1 MIMEKLICTPAE
13 FIEIIED
20 TVKKGGSMPLVVT
33 GNSMNPFMKDGRDT
47 VWLEACKES
56 DYRRGKILLF
66 RREDGKIVL
75 HRVKKV
81 LHDGILVMHGD
92 AQYWCEEIKEEQV
105 LAVVTFIERNGK
117 KTSCN
122 SLTYKIKIE
131 LWQLF
136 KPVRLLLCRVQR
148 KIKKVF
154 GKSE

>member
-1 MIMEKLICTPAE
+1 
-13 FIEIIED
+13 
-20 TVKKGGSMPLVVT
+20 
-33 GNSMNPFMKDGRDT
+33 
-47 VWLEACKES
+47 
-56 DYRRGKILLF
+56 
-66 RREDGKIVL
+66 
-75 HRVKKV
+75 
-81 LHDGILVMHGD
+81 MHGD